1 MVKFTCMLDID
12 TMRAGLVMDFYA
24 GTVLD
29 LAAVLSKTVPTESVE
44 TSQLVDWL
52 SSGYCN
58 FASFNGVWNNEFA
71 QNWFLS

>member
-44 TSQLVDWL
+44 TSQLVD
-52 SSGYCN
+52 
-58 FASFNGVWNNEFA
+58 
-71 QNWFLS
+71 